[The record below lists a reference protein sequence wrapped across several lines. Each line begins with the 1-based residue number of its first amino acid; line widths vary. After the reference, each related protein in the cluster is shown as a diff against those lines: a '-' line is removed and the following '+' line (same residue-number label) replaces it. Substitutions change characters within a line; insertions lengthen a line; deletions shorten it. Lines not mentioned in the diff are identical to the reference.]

1 MVITVPNQYSFW
13 PYIRSYL
20 QRSGKWDIGYE
31 RSLTRSELRAIL
43 ETSGLQINSVREIKA
58 ISSVLQLL
66 MLMIQKMVSVRTLN
80 PEPLPLRDF
89 YLPREKAMRKVLP
102 LISRIIDSVPIV
114 SRLGFLIVA
123 VSCKSP

>member
-1 MVITVPNQYSFW
+1 
-13 PYIRSYL
+13 
-20 QRSGKWDIGYE
+20 
-31 RSLTRSELRAIL
+31 LRAIL